1 MAFDNS
7 NVPTTPKGCEFR
19 DDYLSYTQSGF
30 SWFTALFLSVFW
42 GIWTSACF
50 AMVYASFE
58 DKEVILFM
66 IPFLLADIGVLCF
79 LLYTFFGKET
89 GWMDETGF
97 HREYRC
103 LFVRLCKDVP
113 LNSIRKFKL
122 GRDYTFRQ
130 NKQPAYCVQIVT
142 AAKEINVLRAFTQT
156 DQQRWL
162 AAAGNAVLANLTG
175 REPVPT
181 LTSLSNAEPSDDFV
195 DSSVFEEDDN
205 ASYNSNFSAVNRRA
219 DLADEDSDEQND
231 DYDNE
236 YEDDE
241 NDYYESKVERF
252 SSSDHISD
260 ADKPEGT
267 SWKMTADFDTIEFK
281 RRGRWTAEL
290 LGLLFIA
297 AFWNGIVSIFLCA
310 LFGFIGAEDNNPS
323 QPADVPVQTTQ
334 STENAQTVEQDVRN
348 HFESLKNKHLIVNK
362 KPAQYFGTE
371 WWFIFCFLIPF
382 EIIGLV
388 LIWAFLSQLF
398 APFTTQSWTFS
409 SNKAIRKRTLFGFP
423 FTRRFDMM
431 EFSYLEI
438 HHSQYQSSNKDEL
451 TFYDRNNRKIF
462 KIKNLNRA
470 DARWIANEVLTML

>member
-66 IPFLLADIGVLCF
+66 IPFLLADIGVLCI

-97 HREYRC
+97 HQEYRC
-103 LFVRLCKDVP
+103 LFVRLRKDVP

-142 AAKEINVLRAFTQT
+142 AAKEINVMRAFTQT

-205 ASYNSNFSAVNRRA
+205 ASSRMNFSAVNRTA
-219 DLADEDSDEQND
+219 DLADEDSDERND

-241 NDYYESKVERF
+241 NDYYESKIERF

-260 ADKPEGT
+260 ADKPVGT

-281 RRGRWTAEL
+281 RRGRWTA
-290 LGLLFIA
+290 GLIGTLFVA

-310 LFGFIGAEDNNPS
+310 LFGVIGAQDNNPS
-323 QPADVPVQTTQ
+323 QPAVVPAQTTQ
-334 STENAQTVEQDVRN
+334 SAENAQTVEQDVRN

-362 KPAQYFGTE
+362 KPAPYFGTE

-388 LIWAFLSQLF
+388 MIWAFLSQLF

-438 HHSQYQSSNKDEL
+438 HHSQYQSSDNDEL
-451 TFYDRNNRKIF
+451 TFHDRNDRKIF

>member
-1 MAFDNS
+1 MAFDPNS
-7 NVPTTPKGCEFR
+7 NPDNVPQGCEYR
-19 DDYLSYTQSGF
+19 DDYLSYTKSGF
-30 SWFTALFLSVFW
+30 SWFTALFLSVFL

-50 AMVYASFE
+50 AMVYASFN
-58 DKEVILFM
+58 DKTVALFM

-89 GWMDETGF
+89 GWLDETGF

-103 LFVRLCKDVP
+103 LFVRLRKDVP

-130 NKQPAYCVQIVT
+130 NNQPAYCVQIVT
-142 AAKEINVLRAFTQT
+142 AAKEINVMRAITQT

-181 LTSLSNAEPSDDFV
+181 LKAFSIAEPSDDFI
-195 DSSVFEEDDN
+195 DSSVFEDDN
-205 ASYNSNFSAVNRRA
+205 ASSRMNFSAVNRTA
-219 DLADEDSDEQND
+219 NLADEDSDKRND

-241 NDYYESKVERF
+241 NDYYESKSERF
-252 SSSDHISD
+252 SSSDHIPD
-260 ADKPEGT
+260 ADKPVGT

-281 RRGRWTAEL
+281 RRGRWTA
-290 LGLLFIA
+290 GLMGTLFVA

-310 LFGFIGAEDNNPS
+310 LFGVIGAQDNAPES
-323 QPADVPVQTTQ
+323 SAVVPVQSTQ
-334 STENAQTVEQDVRN
+334 SAENAQTVEQDVRN

-362 KPAQYFGTE
+362 KPAPYFGTE

-382 EIIGLV
+382 EIIGLAM
-388 LIWAFLSQLF
+388 IWAFLSQLF
-398 APFTTQSWTFS
+398 APFTTQSWSFS
-409 SNKAIRKRTLFGFP
+409 SNKAFRKRTLFGFP
-423 FTRRFDMM
+423 FLRRFDLMD
-431 EFSYLEI
+431 FFYLEI
-438 HHSQYQSSNKDEL
+438 RHDKSLNKDKL
-451 TFYDRNNRKIF
+451 IFYDRNDRKIMQMT
-462 KIKNLNRA
+462 NLNRA
-470 DARWIANEVLTML
+470 DARWIANEILTVM